1 MLYQII
7 QYIKFFLKST
17 NQHGV
22 HSPFVYNLVTKCFYD
37 NTSYTEYK
45 NIIAYRRSLL
55 KNKSTIAVTDLG
67 VGSSKIKST
76 ARAVSKM
83 AKHAGTPL
91 QRAKLLFRLVHYFNS
106 KHILELGTSLGIASQ
121 AMRLG
126 NPKATIISIE
136 GCPNLAAFTKANFLN
151 NIMKPINFMTG
162 DFKDALS
169 NLTNNSFDFIFFD
182 GNHTKT
188 ATLNYFNTLLP
199 TIHNDSVFIFD
210 DIYWS
215 KEMTEAWEVIKEHPQ
230 VTVTIDTFY
239 WGFVFFRKEQ
249 HKEHFKIRV

>member
-22 HSPFVYNLVTKCFYD
+22 HSPFVYNLVTQCFYD
-37 NTSYTEYK
+37 NTKYLEYK
-45 NIIAYRRSLL
+45 NIEAYRKSLL
-55 KNKSTIAVTDLG
+55 KNKSTIKVTDLG

-76 ARAVSKM
+76 TRSISKM

-91 QRAKLLFRLVHYFNS
+91 QRAKLLFRLVQYFKS

-126 NPKATIISIE
+126 NTEATIISIE

-151 NIMKPINFMTG
+151 HKLKPINFITG
-162 DFKDALS
+162 DFKEVLS
-169 NLTNNSFDFIFFD
+169 NLTNNSYDFIFFD

-215 KEMTEAWEVIKEHPQ
+215 KEMTEAWEAIKEHPQ

>member
-37 NTSYTEYK
+37 NTRYPEYK

-55 KNKSTIAVTDLG
+55 KNKSTITVTDLG
-67 VGSSKIKST
+67 AGSSKIKST
-76 ARAVSKM
+76 ARSVSKM

-91 QRAKLLFRLVHYFNS
+91 QRAKLLFRLVQYFKS
-106 KHILELGTSLGIASQ
+106 THILELGTSLGIASQ

-126 NPKATIISIE
+126 NPEATIISIE
-136 GCPNLAAFTKANFLN
+136 GCPNLAAFTKANFIDNRL
-151 NIMKPINFMTG
+151 KPIHFATG
-162 DFKDALS
+162 NFKDIL
-169 NLTNNSFDFIFFD
+169 NHLTQNSFDFILFD
-182 GNHTKT
+182 GNYNKT
-188 ATLNYFNTLLP
+188 NALYYFNTLLS
-199 TIHNDSVFIFD
+199 TIHNDSVLIFN

-215 KEMTEAWEVIKEHPQ
+215 KEMTEAWKVIKDHPQ

-249 HKEHFKIRV
+249 RKEHFKIRV